1 MAVTATGPIRGAL
14 GVDEKAAACIEGM
27 RSRFK
32 PWGGV
37 GGMTARRCEQ
47 SGWHGGRHHL
57 PQDESKC
64 VQSGSELGLPC
75 PTEKGRGLRTIEGIV
90 PVELKP
96 SNKPPARGGV
106 YPNHTI
112 QNLAY
117 CVLVE
122 EQLEAKVPLWP
133 RHLRGP
139 AGPAGGVDNGE
150 SRMADAYDRRGEGC
164 TAGKGSETKSHPTW
178 ALHRMRCPSPLRSGP
193 FLIVS
198 AFQIFTAFV
207 RFMFALALTGS
218 KQFRVLRRKH
228 IFFKEPHPVR

>member
-75 PTEKGRGLRTIEGIV
+75 PTEKGRGIRTIEGIV

-96 SNKPPARGGV
+96 SNKPPAR
-106 YPNHTI
+106 
-112 QNLAY
+112 
-117 CVLVE
+117 VE
-122 EQLEAKVPLWP
+122 CI
-133 RHLRGP
+133 RI
-139 AGPAGGVDNGE
+139 
-150 SRMADAYDRRGEGC
+150 
-164 TAGKGSETKSHPTW
+164 T
-178 ALHRMRCPSPLRSGP
+178 
-193 FLIVS
+193 
-198 AFQIFTAFV
+198 
-207 RFMFALALTGS
+207 
-218 KQFRVLRRKH
+218 
-228 IFFKEPHPVR
+228 